1 MPYPPCSY
9 FILIFKAVQLVLVST
24 KKRLLY
30 IVSVKSIFGDTMRVY
45 NFSPG
50 PSVLPLPVLE
60 RAASEM
66 TDTNGTGQ
74 SVMEMSHRSK
84 DFKPIIEKTEALLRE
99 LMGIP
104 ANYKVLFLQGGAS
117 LQFSMVPLNLAAG
130 EEPGKGKKAAYIDTG
145 IWADKAVKEAK
156 KYAVAEVRASS
167 KDKSYTYIP
176 SAPAPAQDDA
186 YYHITLNNTIV
197 GTKWDKLPDTGSV
210 PLVSD
215 VSSSILSEPLDVSKF
230 GIIYAGAQKNLGPAG
245 TTVVIIREDLIG
257 KAPAWTPVMLRYDTH
272 AGEGSMYNTPP
283 CYGIYIIGL
292 VLEWVK
298 GLGGVD
304 AIAKL
309 NREKAQLFYD
319 YLDSCELFYSPVD
332 KQYRSLM
339 NIPFVTTEQDEAK
352 KSEIETRFVK
362 EAAAAGLINLAG
374 HRLVGGMRA
383 SIYNAMPI
391 EGVKALIGFME
402 KFKV

>member
-1 MPYPPCSY
+1 
-9 FILIFKAVQLVLVST
+9 
-24 KKRLLY
+24 
-30 IVSVKSIFGDTMRVY
+30 MRVF

-50 PSVLPLPVLE
+50 PSALPLPVLE
-60 RAASEM
+60 RAAAEM
-66 TDTNGTGQ
+66 TDANGTGQ

-117 LQFSMVPLNLAAG
+117 LQFAMVPLNLAAG
-130 EEPGKGKKAAYIDTG
+130 GAPGDGKKAAYIDTG
-145 IWADKAVKEAK
+145 IWADKAIKEGA
-156 KYAVAEVRASS
+156 KYAVVETLASS
-167 KDKSYTYIP
+167 KDKAYTYIP
-176 SAPAPAQDDA
+176 SSPAPADHA

-215 VSSSILSEPLDVSKF
+215 ISSCILSEPLDVSKF
-230 GIIYAGAQKNLGPAG
+230 GILYAGAQKNLGPAG

-257 KAPAWTPVMLRYDTH
+257 LAPKWTPAMLRYDIH

-283 CYGIYIIGL
+283 CYGIYMIGL
-292 VLEWVK
+292 VLDWLK
-298 GLGGVD
+298 NLGGVQ

-309 NREKAQLFYD
+309 NREKAELFYN
-319 YLDSCELFYSPVD
+319 YLDNSKFFYSPVE
-332 KQYRSLM
+332 KPYRSLM
-339 NIPFVTTEQDEAK
+339 NIPFVTREKDEAK
-352 KSEIETRFVK
+352 KGELETRFVK
-362 EAAAAGLINLAG
+362 EAAAVGLLNLAG

-383 SIYNAMPI
+383 SIYNAMSI
-391 EGVKALIGFME
+391 EGVQALIRFME
-402 KFKV
+402 KFEG